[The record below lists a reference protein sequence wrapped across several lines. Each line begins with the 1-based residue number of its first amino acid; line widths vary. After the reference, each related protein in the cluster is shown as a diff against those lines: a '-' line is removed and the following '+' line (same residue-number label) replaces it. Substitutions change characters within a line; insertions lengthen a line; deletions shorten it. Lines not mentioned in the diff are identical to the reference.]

1 MAISSDLQAAQDE
14 YGSSAS
20 PYASL
25 SDYLMQRPAYDRGA
39 REAPPAPSMRTL
51 EAIMPDTD
59 QLLAE
64 QYEKIMAEQRAAE
77 EASTAARQ
85 SEIDSLKELLR
96 QELSTSEDAALGQRS
111 ELTKALEGQIED
123 MRRGLDAETLDLRQ
137 AGLDER
143 AALARQIEEGDKL
156 VREAQ
161 VQAIGDLEDRQ
172 GSLVGDLKERIGVLS
187 EDLTQVNQTIDEKY
201 LQLDQDQQASAQLA
215 QDEITSLNDQ
225 LKTIEQSINEENL
238 AQSEALRAETG
249 SLLAGLE
256 GKISG
261 VTGQLSE
268 LPIPELQQQIAALS
282 TNNTALA
289 QQIDELSGQQAS
301 GTADLSTRIEGVSS
315 DLAAINER
323 IDSEILSLDQAS
335 QESALA
341 AQIEI
346 DDLNAQLESLYSDVE
361 TGNVDQSELLRG
373 EVSELIAGLE
383 SRIGGIQENLGAL
396 PIDQIQAEL
405 ATVNDQTVAF
415 QQAIATAG
423 TERTDL
429 AARIEALQAAG
440 LTQDDL
446 SGLSESI
453 AGQRQTDITSALDPI
468 QQQIEAL
475 RGQIPG
481 EVDTEALRKQ
491 ITEDIMAQM
500 ANQAPPA
507 GVDTGGGSTGGGS
520 TGGGFSG
527 TPIDNFMGGN
537 VPLPDTINIV
547 GPMGGF
553 VPGAGQTYDAGMDY
567 GPSASEAAGMNM
579 GGGSSMGGGNQSIYG
594 QGGSASADF
603 YGNAPVG
610 SMGGGNQSIVDNSG
624 YLDFYDQQT
633 LNPVSPV
640 KTGNMPGGGVG
651 SGYVKTGAPAY
662 SQSGFLAGEIPPDG
676 SFSGPFQVT
685 QAPALQAA
693 PKFSSTGSRRRR

>member
-1 MAISSDLQAAQDE
+1 MAISNDLQAAQDE

-25 SDYLMQRPAYDRGA
+25 SDYLTQRPAYDRGA

-64 QYEKIMAEQRAAE
+64 QYEKIMAEQREAE

-85 SEIDSLKELLR
+85 SEIDSLQELLR

-123 MRRGLDAETLDLRQ
+123 MRRGVDAETLDLRQ

-282 TNNTALA
+282 TDNTALA

-341 AQIEI
+341 AQTEI

-373 EVSELIAGLE
+373 EVSELISGLE

-415 QQAIATAG
+415 QQAIDTAG

-453 AGQRQTDITSALDPI
+453 AGQRQTDLSGLSQSIAGQRQTDITSALDPV

-507 GVDTGGGSTGGGS
+507 GGGAGNTNVDVGPIAVEP
-520 TGGGFSG
+520 GFSG

-537 VPLPDTINIV
+537 IPTGYIDV
-547 GPMGGF
+547 GP
-553 VPGAGQTYDAGMDY
+553 
-567 GPSASEAAGMNM
+567 SSSEAAGFNPA
-579 GGGSSMGGGNQSIYG
+579 GGGSMGGGNQSIYG

-610 SMGGGNQSIVDNSG
+610 SMGNTGVDYTQYDPGDYARSSELGSRGAANYNQ
-624 YLDFYDQQT
+624 
-633 LNPVSPV
+633 
-640 KTGNMPGGGVG
+640 
-651 SGYVKTGAPAY
+651 
-662 SQSGFLAGEIPPDG
+662 
-676 SFSGPFQVT
+676 GPFQVT

-693 PKFSSTGSRRRR
+693 PKFSYAGSRRRG

>member
-123 MRRGLDAETLDLRQ
+123 MRRGVDAETSDLRQ

-453 AGQRQTDITSALDPI
+453 AGQRQTDISGAISPI
-468 QQQIEAL
+468 QEQIEAL
-475 RGQIPG
+475 RAQIPG
-481 EVDTEALRKQ
+481 EVDVDALRKS
-491 ITEDIMAQM
+491 IIDEINAQTP
-500 ANQAPPA
+500 AP
-507 GVDTGGGSTGGGS
+507 GGGTGGGAGGE
-520 TGGGFSG
+520 GGAGNTNVDGFSG
-527 TPIDNFMGGN
+527 TPYENF
-537 VPLPDTINIV
+537 
-547 GPMGGF
+547 MGGF

-567 GPSASEAAGMNM
+567 GPSASEAAGFNPA
-579 GGGSSMGGGNQSIYG
+579 GGGSMGGGNQSIYG

-624 YLDFYDQQT
+624 YLDFYNQQT

>member
-1 MAISSDLQAAQDE
+1 
-14 YGSSAS
+14 
-20 PYASL
+20 
-25 SDYLMQRPAYDRGA
+25 
-39 REAPPAPSMRTL
+39 MRTL

-64 QYEKIMAEQRAAE
+64 QYEKIMAEQREAE

-85 SEIDSLKELLR
+85 SEIDSLQQLLR

-123 MRRGLDAETLDLRQ
+123 MRRGVDAETLDLRQ

-282 TNNTALA
+282 TDNTALA

-341 AQIEI
+341 AQTEI

-396 PIDQIQAEL
+396 PIDQLQAEL

-415 QQAIATAG
+415 QQAIDTAG

-453 AGQRQTDITSALDPI
+453 AGQRQTDITSALDPV

-507 GVDTGGGSTGGGS
+507 GGGTGGTDTDVDVGDVVVEPGL
-520 TGGGFSG
+520 GFSG
-527 TPIDNFMGGN
+527 TPYENF
-537 VPLPDTINIV
+537 
-547 GPMGGF
+547 MGGF

-567 GPSASEAAGMNM
+567 GPSASEAAGFNPA
-579 GGGSSMGGGNQSIYG
+579 GGGSMGGGNQSIYG

-610 SMGGGNQSIVDNSG
+610 SMGNTGVDYTQYDPGDYARSSG
-624 YLDFYDQQT
+624 L
-633 LNPVSPV
+633 
-640 KTGNMPGGGVG
+640 G
-651 SGYVKTGAPAY
+651 SGGAANY
-662 SQSGFLAGEIPPDG
+662 NQ
-676 SFSGPFQVT
+676 GPFQI
-685 QAPALQAA
+685 Q
-693 PKFSSTGSRRRR
+693 KFDNDLFNRTNFGM

>member
-64 QYEKIMAEQRAAE
+64 QYEKIMAEQREAE

-85 SEIDSLKELLR
+85 SEIDSLQQLLR

-123 MRRGLDAETLDLRQ
+123 MRRGVDAETLDLRQ

-282 TNNTALA
+282 TDNTALA

-341 AQIEI
+341 AQTEI

-453 AGQRQTDITSALDPI
+453 AGQRQTDITSALDPV

-507 GVDTGGGSTGGGS
+507 GGGTGGTDTDVDVGDVVVEPGP
-520 TGGGFSG
+520 GFSG
-527 TPIDNFMGGN
+527 TPYENF
-537 VPLPDTINIV
+537 
-547 GPMGGF
+547 MGGF

-567 GPSASEAAGMNM
+567 GPSASEAAGFNPA
-579 GGGSSMGGGNQSIYG
+579 GGGSMGGGNQSIYG

-610 SMGGGNQSIVDNSG
+610 SMGNTGVDYTQYDPGDYARSSG
-624 YLDFYDQQT
+624 L
-633 LNPVSPV
+633 
-640 KTGNMPGGGVG
+640 G
-651 SGYVKTGAPAY
+651 SGGAANY
-662 SQSGFLAGEIPPDG
+662 NQ
-676 SFSGPFQVT
+676 GPFQI
-685 QAPALQAA
+685 Q
-693 PKFSSTGSRRRR
+693 KFDNDLFNRTNFGM

>member
-123 MRRGLDAETLDLRQ
+123 MRRGVDAETSDLRQ

-446 SGLSESI
+446 SGLSQSI
-453 AGQRQTDITSALDPI
+453 AGQRQTDISGAISPI
-468 QQQIEAL
+468 QEQIEAL
-475 RGQIPG
+475 RAQIPG
-481 EVDTEALRKQ
+481 EVDVDALRKS
-491 ITEDIMAQM
+491 IIDEINAQTP
-500 ANQAPPA
+500 AP
-507 GVDTGGGSTGGGS
+507 GGGTGGGAGGE
-520 TGGGFSG
+520 GGAGNTNVDGFSG
-527 TPIDNFMGGN
+527 TPYENF
-537 VPLPDTINIV
+537 
-547 GPMGGF
+547 MGGF

-567 GPSASEAAGMNM
+567 GPSASEAAGFNPA
-579 GGGSSMGGGNQSIYG
+579 GGGSMGGGNQSIYG

-624 YLDFYDQQT
+624 YLDFYNQQT

>member
-1 MAISSDLQAAQDE
+1 MAISDDLQAAQDE

-39 REAPPAPSMRTL
+39 RAAPAAPTMRTL
-51 EAIMPDTD
+51 DAITPDTD
-59 QLLAE
+59 QLLAN
-64 QYEKIMAEQRAAE
+64 QYEQIMAEQRDAQ
-77 EASTAARQ
+77 EASAAARQ
-85 SEIDSLKELLR
+85 TEIDSLRDLLR
-96 QELSTSEDAALGQRS
+96 EDLATSEQAALGERS
-111 ELTKALEGQIED
+111 ELSKSLEAQIEEL
-123 MRRGLDAETLDLRQ
+123 RRGVDAETIDLRQ

-282 TNNTALA
+282 TDNTALA

-341 AQIEI
+341 AQTEI

-383 SRIGGIQENLGAL
+383 GRIGGIQENLGAL

-415 QQAIATAG
+415 QQAIDTAG

-453 AGQRQTDITSALDPI
+453 AGQRQTDITSALDPV

-507 GVDTGGGSTGGGS
+507 GGGTGGTDTDVDVGDVVVEPGT
-520 TGGGFSG
+520 GFSG
-527 TPIDNFMGGN
+527 TPYENF
-537 VPLPDTINIV
+537 
-547 GPMGGF
+547 MGGF

-567 GPSASEAAGMNM
+567 GPSASEAAGFSP
-579 GGGSSMGGGNQSIYG
+579 GSGSAGTYFPEGERSIYG
-594 QGGSASADF
+594 QDLDLTQYAPGSSSG
-603 YGNAPVG
+603 GNAPLPDTINIGFNPAGG
-610 SMGGGNQSIVDNSG
+610 SSGGVGNQEILDNSG
-624 YLDFYDQQT
+624 FLDFYNQQT
-633 LNPVSPV
+633 LNPDSPV
-640 KTGNMPGGGVG
+640 KTGRMPGGGVG

-662 SQSGFLAGEIPPDG
+662 SQ
-676 SFSGPFQVT
+676 GPFQVT
-685 QAPALQAA
+685 QAPALQAV
-693 PKFSSTGSRRRR
+693 PKFSYTGSRRRR

>member
-1 MAISSDLQAAQDE
+1 MAISDDLQAAQDE

-25 SDYLMQRPAYDRGA
+25 SEYLMQRPAYDRGA
-39 REAPPAPSMRTL
+39 RAAPAAPTMRTL
-51 EAIMPDTD
+51 DAITPDTD

-64 QYEKIMAEQRAAE
+64 QYEKIMAEQREAQ
-77 EASTAARQ
+77 EASAAARQ
-85 SEIDSLKELLR
+85 TEIDSLRDLLR
-96 QELSTSEDAALGQRS
+96 EELATSEQAALGERS
-111 ELTKALEGQIED
+111 ELSKSLEAQIED
-123 MRRGLDAETLDLRQ
+123 MRRGVDAETIDLRQ
-137 AGLDER
+137 TGLDER

-187 EDLTQVNQTIDEKY
+187 EDLTQVNQTIDQKY

-225 LKTIEQSINEENL
+225 LKTLEQSINEENL
-238 AQSEALRAETG
+238 AQSEALRTETG
-249 SLLAGLE
+249 NLLAGLE

-282 TNNTALA
+282 TDNTALA

-341 AQIEI
+341 AQTEI
-346 DDLNAQLESLYSDVE
+346 DDLNAQLEGLYADVE
-361 TGNVDQSELLRG
+361 AGNVDQSELLRG

-383 SRIGGIQENLGAL
+383 GRIGGIQDNLGAL

-405 ATVNDQTVAF
+405 ATVNDQTAAF
-415 QQAIATAG
+415 QQAIDIAG

-453 AGQRQTDITSALDPI
+453 ASQRQTDITSALDPV

-507 GVDTGGGSTGGGS
+507 GGGTGDTDTDVDVGDVVVEPSP
-520 TGGGFSG
+520 GFSG
-527 TPIDNFMGGN
+527 TPYENFMGGF
-537 VPLPDTINIV
+537 I
-547 GPMGGF
+547 
-553 VPGAGQTYDAGMDY
+553 PGAGQSYDAGVNY
-567 GPSASEAAGMNM
+567 GPSASEAAGFNPA
-579 GGGSSMGGGNQSIYG
+579 GGGSMGR
-594 QGGSASADF
+594 
-603 YGNAPVG
+603 
-610 SMGGGNQSIVDNSG
+610 GNQSIVDNSG
-624 YLDFYDQQT
+624 YLDFYNQQT

-693 PKFSSTGSRRRR
+693 PKFFSAGSRRRR

>member
-1 MAISSDLQAAQDE
+1 
-14 YGSSAS
+14 
-20 PYASL
+20 
-25 SDYLMQRPAYDRGA
+25 
-39 REAPPAPSMRTL
+39 MRTL
-51 EAIMPDTD
+51 DAITPDTE
-59 QLLAE
+59 QLLAN
-64 QYEKIMAEQRAAE
+64 QYEQIMAEQRDAQ
-77 EASTAARQ
+77 EASAAARQ
-85 SEIDSLKELLR
+85 TEIDSLRDLLR
-96 QELSTSEDAALGQRS
+96 EDLATSEQAALGERS
-111 ELTKALEGQIED
+111 ELSKSLEAQIEE
-123 MRRGLDAETLDLRQ
+123 MRRGVDAETIDLRQ

-282 TNNTALA
+282 TDNTALA

-341 AQIEI
+341 AQTEI

-361 TGNVDQSELLRG
+361 TGNVAQSELLRG

-383 SRIGGIQENLGAL
+383 GRIGGIQENLGAL

-415 QQAIATAG
+415 QQAIDTAG

-453 AGQRQTDITSALDPI
+453 AGQRQTDITSALDPV

-507 GVDTGGGSTGGGS
+507 GGGTGGTDTDVDVGDVVVEPGP
-520 TGGGFSG
+520 GFSG
-527 TPIDNFMGGN
+527 TPYENF
-537 VPLPDTINIV
+537 
-547 GPMGGF
+547 MGGF

-567 GPSASEAAGMNM
+567 GPSASEAAGFSP
-579 GGGSSMGGGNQSIYG
+579 GSGSAGTTFPEGERSIYG
-594 QGGSASADF
+594 QDLDLTQYAPGSSSG
-603 YGNAPVG
+603 GNAPLPDTINIGFNPAGG
-610 SMGGGNQSIVDNSG
+610 SSGGVGNQGIVDNSG
-624 YLDFYDQQT
+624 FLDFYNQQT
-633 LNPVSPV
+633 LNPDSPV
-640 KTGNMPGGGVG
+640 KTGRMPGGGVG

-662 SQSGFLAGEIPPDG
+662 G
-676 SFSGPFQVT
+676 SAFQKFD
-685 QAPALQAA
+685 PAQL
-693 PKFSSTGSRRRR
+693 KFSMNIGR

>member
-64 QYEKIMAEQRAAE
+64 QYEKIMAEQREAE

-85 SEIDSLKELLR
+85 SEIDSLQQLLR

-123 MRRGLDAETLDLRQ
+123 MRRGVDAETLDLRQ

-282 TNNTALA
+282 TDNTALA

-341 AQIEI
+341 AQTEI

-453 AGQRQTDITSALDPI
+453 AGQRQTDITSALDPV

-507 GVDTGGGSTGGGS
+507 GGGTGGTDTDVDVGDVVVEPGP
-520 TGGGFSG
+520 GFSG
-527 TPIDNFMGGN
+527 TPYENF
-537 VPLPDTINIV
+537 
-547 GPMGGF
+547 MGGF

-567 GPSASEAAGMNM
+567 GPSASEAAGFNPA
-579 GGGSSMGGGNQSIYG
+579 GGGSAGTTFPEGERSIYG
-594 QGGSASADF
+594 QDLDLTQYAQGSDTGRD
-603 YGNAPVG
+603 YTQYDPGDYVR
-610 SMGGGNQSIVDNSG
+610 SG
-624 YLDFYDQQT
+624 
-633 LNPVSPV
+633 V
-640 KTGNMPGGGVG
+640 
-651 SGYVKTGAPAY
+651 PAY

-693 PKFSSTGSRRRR
+693 PKFSYTGSRRRR

>member
-25 SDYLMQRPAYDRGA
+25 SDYLTQRPAYDRGA
-39 REAPPAPSMRTL
+39 REAPPTPSMRTL

-64 QYEKIMAEQRAAE
+64 QYEKIMAEQREAE

-85 SEIDSLKELLR
+85 SEINSLQELLR

-123 MRRGLDAETLDLRQ
+123 MRRGVDAETLDLRQ

-282 TNNTALA
+282 TDNTALA

-341 AQIEI
+341 AQTEI

-373 EVSELIAGLE
+373 EVSELISGLE

-453 AGQRQTDITSALDPI
+453 AGQRQTDLSGLSQSIAGQRQTDIISALDPV
-468 QQQIEAL
+468 QQQIDAL

-507 GVDTGGGSTGGGS
+507 GGGAGNTNVDVGPIAVEP
-520 TGGGFSG
+520 GFSG

-537 VPLPDTINIV
+537 IPTEYIDV
-547 GPMGGF
+547 
-553 VPGAGQTYDAGMDY
+553 
-567 GPSASEAAGMNM
+567 GPSASEAAGFNPA
-579 GGGSSMGGGNQSIYG
+579 GGGSMGGGNQSIYG

-610 SMGGGNQSIVDNSG
+610 SMGNTGVD
-624 YLDFYDQQT
+624 YTQYDPGDYARSSE
-633 LNPVSPV
+633 LGSEGP
-640 KTGNMPGGGVG
+640 KRAGKMPGGGVG

-685 QAPALQAA
+685 QAPVLQAA
-693 PKFSSTGSRRRR
+693 PKFSYAGSRRRG

>member
-123 MRRGLDAETLDLRQ
+123 MRRGVDAETSDLRQ

-341 AQIEI
+341 AQTEI

-446 SGLSESI
+446 SGLSQSI
-453 AGQRQTDITSALDPI
+453 AGQRQTDISGAISPI
-468 QQQIEAL
+468 QEQIEAL
-475 RGQIPG
+475 RAQIPG
-481 EVDTEALRKQ
+481 EVDVDALRKS
-491 ITEDIMAQM
+491 IIDEINAQTP
-500 ANQAPPA
+500 AP
-507 GVDTGGGSTGGGS
+507 GGGTGGGAGGE
-520 TGGGFSG
+520 GGAGNTNVDGFSG
-527 TPIDNFMGGN
+527 TPYENF
-537 VPLPDTINIV
+537 
-547 GPMGGF
+547 MGGF

-567 GPSASEAAGMNM
+567 GPSASEAAGFNPA
-579 GGGSSMGGGNQSIYG
+579 GGGSMGGGNQSIYG

-624 YLDFYDQQT
+624 YLDFYNQQT

>member
-25 SDYLMQRPAYDRGA
+25 SDYLTQRPAYDRGA

-64 QYEKIMAEQRAAE
+64 QYEKIMAEQREAE

-85 SEIDSLKELLR
+85 SEIDSLQQLLR

-123 MRRGLDAETLDLRQ
+123 MRRGVDAETLDLRQ
-137 AGLDER
+137 SGLDER

-282 TNNTALA
+282 TDNTALA

-341 AQIEI
+341 AQTEI

-396 PIDQIQAEL
+396 PIDQLQAEL

-415 QQAIATAG
+415 QQAIDTAG

-453 AGQRQTDITSALDPI
+453 AGQRQTDITSALDPV

-507 GVDTGGGSTGGGS
+507 GGGTGGTDTDVDVGDVVVEPGP
-520 TGGGFSG
+520 GFSG
-527 TPIDNFMGGN
+527 TPYENF
-537 VPLPDTINIV
+537 
-547 GPMGGF
+547 MGGF

-567 GPSASEAAGMNM
+567 GPSASEAAGFNPA
-579 GGGSSMGGGNQSIYG
+579 GGGSMGGGNQSIYG

-610 SMGGGNQSIVDNSG
+610 SMGNTGVDYTQYDPGDYARSSG
-624 YLDFYDQQT
+624 L
-633 LNPVSPV
+633 
-640 KTGNMPGGGVG
+640 G
-651 SGYVKTGAPAY
+651 SGGAANY
-662 SQSGFLAGEIPPDG
+662 NQ
-676 SFSGPFQVT
+676 GPFQI
-685 QAPALQAA
+685 Q
-693 PKFSSTGSRRRR
+693 KFDNDLFNRTNFGM

>member
-51 EAIMPDTD
+51 EAVMPDTD

-64 QYEKIMAEQRAAE
+64 QYEKIMAEQREAE

-85 SEIDSLKELLR
+85 SEIDSLQQLLR

-123 MRRGLDAETLDLRQ
+123 MRRGVDAETLDLRQ
-137 AGLDER
+137 SGLDER

-282 TNNTALA
+282 TDNTALA

-341 AQIEI
+341 AQTEI

-396 PIDQIQAEL
+396 PIDQLQAEL

-415 QQAIATAG
+415 QQAIDTAG

-453 AGQRQTDITSALDPI
+453 AGQRQTDITSALDPV

-507 GVDTGGGSTGGGS
+507 GGGTGGTDTDVDVGDVVVEPGP
-520 TGGGFSG
+520 GFSG
-527 TPIDNFMGGN
+527 TPYENF
-537 VPLPDTINIV
+537 
-547 GPMGGF
+547 MGGF

-567 GPSASEAAGMNM
+567 GPSASEAAGFNPA
-579 GGGSSMGGGNQSIYG
+579 GGGSMGGGNQSIYG

-610 SMGGGNQSIVDNSG
+610 SMGNTGVDYTQYDPGDYARSSG
-624 YLDFYDQQT
+624 L
-633 LNPVSPV
+633 
-640 KTGNMPGGGVG
+640 G
-651 SGYVKTGAPAY
+651 SGGAANY
-662 SQSGFLAGEIPPDG
+662 NQ
-676 SFSGPFQVT
+676 GPFQI
-685 QAPALQAA
+685 Q
-693 PKFSSTGSRRRR
+693 KFDNDLFNRTNFGM

>member
-123 MRRGLDAETLDLRQ
+123 MRRGVDAETSDLRQ

-446 SGLSESI
+446 SGLSQSI
-453 AGQRQTDITSALDPI
+453 AGQRQTDISGAISPI
-468 QQQIEAL
+468 QEQIEAL
-475 RGQIPG
+475 RAQIPG
-481 EVDTEALRKQ
+481 EVDVDALRKS
-491 ITEDIMAQM
+491 IIDEINAQTP
-500 ANQAPPA
+500 AP
-507 GVDTGGGSTGGGS
+507 GGGTGGGAGGE
-520 TGGGFSG
+520 GGAGNTNVDGFSG
-527 TPIDNFMGGN
+527 TPYENF
-537 VPLPDTINIV
+537 
-547 GPMGGF
+547 MGGF

-567 GPSASEAAGMNM
+567 GPSASEAAGFNPA
-579 GGGSSMGGGNQSIYG
+579 GGGSMGGGNQSIYG

>member
-1 MAISSDLQAAQDE
+1 M
-14 YGSSAS
+14 
-20 PYASL
+20 
-25 SDYLMQRPAYDRGA
+25 
-39 REAPPAPSMRTL
+39 
-51 EAIMPDTD
+51 
-59 QLLAE
+59 
-64 QYEKIMAEQRAAE
+64 
-77 EASTAARQ
+77 
-85 SEIDSLKELLR
+85 
-96 QELSTSEDAALGQRS
+96 
-111 ELTKALEGQIED
+111 
-123 MRRGLDAETLDLRQ
+123 
-137 AGLDER
+137 
-143 AALARQIEEGDKL
+143 
-156 VREAQ
+156 
-161 VQAIGDLEDRQ
+161 
-172 GSLVGDLKERIGVLS
+172 
-187 EDLTQVNQTIDEKY
+187 
-201 LQLDQDQQASAQLA
+201 QLDQDQQASAQLA

-282 TNNTALA
+282 TDNTALA

-341 AQIEI
+341 AQTEI

-383 SRIGGIQENLGAL
+383 GRIGGIQENLGAL

-405 ATVNDQTVAF
+405 ATVNDQTAAF
-415 QQAIATAG
+415 QQAIDTAG

-453 AGQRQTDITSALDPI
+453 ASQRQTDITSALDPV

-507 GVDTGGGSTGGGS
+507 GGDTGGTDTDVDVGDVVVEPGP
-520 TGGGFSG
+520 GFSG
-527 TPIDNFMGGN
+527 TPYENFMGGN
-537 VPLPDTINIV
+537 VPI
-547 GPMGGF
+547 
-553 VPGAGQTYDAGMDY
+553 
-567 GPSASEAAGMNM
+567 
-579 GGGSSMGGGNQSIYG
+579 
-594 QGGSASADF
+594 
-603 YGNAPVG
+603 G
-610 SMGGGNQSIVDNSG
+610 SMGGGTGVDYSQYAPDNALDLSVAASGTIPEGERGIYDFGPDYDYTQYDPGDYVRSAVPAPIMGTKQSG
-624 YLDFYDQQT
+624 
-633 LNPVSPV
+633 
-640 KTGNMPGGGVG
+640 MPGGGPG
-651 SGYVKTGAPAY
+651 FGYIKREQNNAIDYGQNRSIMPINYGTGTINNKN
-662 SQSGFLAGEIPPDG
+662 L
-676 SFSGPFQVT
+676 FQT
-685 QAPALQAA
+685 NYG
-693 PKFSSTGSRRRR
+693 TR

>member
-123 MRRGLDAETLDLRQ
+123 MRRGVDAETSDLRQ

-453 AGQRQTDITSALDPI
+453 AGQRQTDISGAISPI
-468 QQQIEAL
+468 QEQIEAL

-481 EVDTEALRKQ
+481 EVDVDALRKS
-491 ITEDIMAQM
+491 IIDEINAQTP
-500 ANQAPPA
+500 AP
-507 GVDTGGGSTGGGS
+507 GGGTGGGAGGE
-520 TGGGFSG
+520 GGAGNTNVDGFSG
-527 TPIDNFMGGN
+527 TPYENF
-537 VPLPDTINIV
+537 
-547 GPMGGF
+547 MGGF

-567 GPSASEAAGMNM
+567 GPSASEAAGFNPA
-579 GGGSSMGGGNQSIYG
+579 GGGSMGGGNQSIYG

>member
-123 MRRGLDAETLDLRQ
+123 MRRGVDAETSDLRQ

-453 AGQRQTDITSALDPI
+453 AGQRQTDITSALDPV

-507 GVDTGGGSTGGGS
+507 GGGTGGTDTDVDVGDVVVEPGP
-520 TGGGFSG
+520 GFSG
-527 TPIDNFMGGN
+527 TPYENF
-537 VPLPDTINIV
+537 
-547 GPMGGF
+547 MGGF

-624 YLDFYDQQT
+624 YLDFYNQQT

-640 KTGNMPGGGVG
+640 KTGNMPGGGPGVG
-651 SGYVKTGAPAY
+651 YIKTGAPAY

>member
-25 SDYLMQRPAYDRGA
+25 SDYLTQRPAYDRGA

-64 QYEKIMAEQRAAE
+64 QYEKIMAEQREAE

-85 SEIDSLKELLR
+85 SEIDSLQQLLR

-123 MRRGLDAETLDLRQ
+123 MRRGVDAETLDLRQ
-137 AGLDER
+137 SGLDER

-282 TNNTALA
+282 TDNTALA

-341 AQIEI
+341 AQTEI

-396 PIDQIQAEL
+396 PIDQLQAEL

-415 QQAIATAG
+415 QQAIDTAG

-453 AGQRQTDITSALDPI
+453 AGQRQTDITSALDPV

-507 GVDTGGGSTGGGS
+507 GGGAGNTNVDVGPIAVEP
-520 TGGGFSG
+520 GFSG

-547 GPMGGF
+547 GP
-553 VPGAGQTYDAGMDY
+553 
-567 GPSASEAAGMNM
+567 SASEAAGFNPA
-579 GGGSSMGGGNQSIYG
+579 GGGSG
-594 QGGSASADF
+594 
-603 YGNAPVG
+603 
-610 SMGGGNQSIVDNSG
+610 GGGNQSIVDNSG
-624 YLDFYDQQT
+624 YLDFYNQQT

-693 PKFSSTGSRRRR
+693 PKFSYTGSRRRR

>member
-25 SDYLMQRPAYDRGA
+25 SDYLTQRPAYDRGA

-85 SEIDSLKELLR
+85 SEIDSLQELLR

-282 TNNTALA
+282 TDNTALA

-341 AQIEI
+341 AQTEI

-361 TGNVDQSELLRG
+361 TGNVNQSELLRG

-415 QQAIATAG
+415 QQAVDTAG

-453 AGQRQTDITSALDPI
+453 AGQRQTDISGAISPI
-468 QQQIEAL
+468 QEQIEAL

-481 EVDTEALRKQ
+481 EVDVDALRKS
-491 ITEDIMAQM
+491 IIDEINAQTP
-500 ANQAPPA
+500 APAPA
-507 GVDTGGGSTGGGS
+507 PGGGTGGGAGGE
-520 TGGGFSG
+520 GGAGNTNVDGFSG

-537 VPLPDTINIV
+537 IPTGYIDV
-547 GPMGGF
+547 GP
-553 VPGAGQTYDAGMDY
+553 
-567 GPSASEAAGMNM
+567 SSSEAAGFNPA
-579 GGGSSMGGGNQSIYG
+579 GGGSMGGGNQSIYG

-624 YLDFYDQQT
+624 YLDFYNQQT

>member
-123 MRRGLDAETLDLRQ
+123 MRRGVDAETLDLRQ

-453 AGQRQTDITSALDPI
+453 AGQRQTDISGAISPI
-468 QQQIEAL
+468 QEQIEAL

-481 EVDTEALRKQ
+481 EVDVDALRKS
-491 ITEDIMAQM
+491 IIDEINAQTP
-500 ANQAPPA
+500 AP
-507 GVDTGGGSTGGGS
+507 GGGTGGGAGGE
-520 TGGGFSG
+520 GGAGNTNVDGFSG
-527 TPIDNFMGGN
+527 TPYENF
-537 VPLPDTINIV
+537 
-547 GPMGGF
+547 MGGF

-567 GPSASEAAGMNM
+567 GPSASEAAGFNPA
-579 GGGSSMGGGNQSIYG
+579 GGGSMGGGNQSIYG

>member
-123 MRRGLDAETLDLRQ
+123 MRRGVDAETSDLRQ

-341 AQIEI
+341 AQTEI
-346 DDLNAQLESLYSDVE
+346 DDLNAKLESLYSDVE

-373 EVSELIAGLE
+373 EVSELITGLE
-383 SRIGGIQENLGAL
+383 SRISGIQENLGAL

-507 GVDTGGGSTGGGS
+507 GGTGGGAGGE
-520 TGGGFSG
+520 GGAGNTNVDGFSG
-527 TPIDNFMGGN
+527 TPYENF
-537 VPLPDTINIV
+537 
-547 GPMGGF
+547 MGGF

-567 GPSASEAAGMNM
+567 GPSASEAAGFNPA
-579 GGGSSMGGGNQSIYG
+579 GGGSMGGGNQSIYG

-624 YLDFYDQQT
+624 YLDFYNQQT

>member
-1 MAISSDLQAAQDE
+1 MAISNDLQAAQDE

-25 SDYLMQRPAYDRGA
+25 SDYLTQRPAYDRGA

-51 EAIMPDTD
+51 EAVMPDTD

-64 QYEKIMAEQRAAE
+64 QYEKIMAEQREAE

-85 SEIDSLKELLR
+85 SEIDSLQELLR

-123 MRRGLDAETLDLRQ
+123 MRRGVDAETLDLRQ
-137 AGLDER
+137 SGLDER

-282 TNNTALA
+282 TDNTALA

-341 AQIEI
+341 AQTEI

-396 PIDQIQAEL
+396 PIDQLQAEL

-415 QQAIATAG
+415 QQAIDTAG

-453 AGQRQTDITSALDPI
+453 AGQRQTDLSGLSQSIAGQRQTDITSALDPV

-507 GVDTGGGSTGGGS
+507 GGGTGGTDTDVDVGDVVVEPGP
-520 TGGGFSG
+520 GFSG
-527 TPIDNFMGGN
+527 TPYENF
-537 VPLPDTINIV
+537 
-547 GPMGGF
+547 MGGF

-567 GPSASEAAGMNM
+567 GPSASEAAGFNPA
-579 GGGSSMGGGNQSIYG
+579 GGGSAGTFFPEGERSIYG
-594 QGGSASADF
+594 QDLDLTQYAQGSDIGRDYTQYDPGDYARS
-603 YGNAPVG
+603 
-610 SMGGGNQSIVDNSG
+610 SG
-624 YLDFYDQQT
+624 L
-633 LNPVSPV
+633 
-640 KTGNMPGGGVG
+640 G
-651 SGYVKTGAPAY
+651 SGGAENY
-662 SQSGFLAGEIPPDG
+662 NQ
-676 SFSGPFQVT
+676 GPFQI
-685 QAPALQAA
+685 Q
-693 PKFSSTGSRRRR
+693 KFDNDLFNRTNFGM

>member
-225 LKTIEQSINEENL
+225 LKTIGQSINEENL

-282 TNNTALA
+282 TDNTALA

-341 AQIEI
+341 AQTEI

-453 AGQRQTDITSALDPI
+453 AGQRQTDISGAISPI
-468 QQQIEAL
+468 QEQIEAL
-475 RGQIPG
+475 RAQIPG
-481 EVDTEALRKQ
+481 EVDVDALRKS
-491 ITEDIMAQM
+491 IIDEINAQ
-500 ANQAPPA
+500 
-507 GVDTGGGSTGGGS
+507 
-520 TGGGFSG
+520 
-527 TPIDNFMGGN
+527 
-537 VPLPDTINIV
+537 
-547 GPMGGF
+547 
-553 VPGAGQTYDAGMDY
+553 
-567 GPSASEAAGMNM
+567 
-579 GGGSSMGGGNQSIYG
+579 
-594 QGGSASADF
+594 
-603 YGNAPVG
+603 
-610 SMGGGNQSIVDNSG
+610 
-624 YLDFYDQQT
+624 
-633 LNPVSPV
+633 
-640 KTGNMPGGGVG
+640 
-651 SGYVKTGAPAY
+651 
-662 SQSGFLAGEIPPDG
+662 
-676 SFSGPFQVT
+676 
-685 QAPALQAA
+685 
-693 PKFSSTGSRRRR
+693 SSTRARWRNWRRRRRRRRCWKYQCRRV